1 MSVSMRTR
9 ARDDESRAGPAF
21 TWFAVLGGAVSWSLF
36 TVVVWLLNE
45 IVCSPGAGATAS
57 ALLGMSFTAVATIL
71 TAAFAAVALLAG
83 LAAWRL
89 LGQARRAGDR
99 LGEPRAGRL
108 RFMAAVGLGSDLLH
122 LAIILY
128 FGGALAVLG
137 PCLR

>member
-1 MSVSMRTR
+1 MSVSAQ
-9 ARDDESRAGPAF
+9 AREQADTSRAGPAF
-21 TWFAVLGGAVSWSLF
+21 TWFAVLGGIVAWSLF
-36 TVVVWLLNE
+36 TVVVWLLDE

-57 ALLGMSFTAVATIL
+57 ELLGLPFTAAAAVL
-71 TAAFAAVALLAG
+71 TAAFAAVAALSG

-89 LGQARRAGDR
+89 LGQARAAGDR

-128 FGGALAVLG
+128 FGGALAVIG